1 MNYNLEIKQIVDFPR
16 CRIYR
21 EFIQNLIED
30 KNIRTNGSSYLFYFI
45 VLCSY
50 ANYRTSQQRYDGI
63 RYIVSAGEWICRTS
77 ELQHVFRC
85 RYQHQV
91 ISTLE
96 FLEKNHYITFSQLG
110 RKKLIKFTITDWRKN
125 NTALNYSYPC
135 KKDAGFFFFP
145 IAKVHELISIGKCSE
160 MDIILDLWIH
170 AIYQDKQVQ
179 GSELGPVVYFRDSS
193 GNPLTN
199 YTELSERWGI
209 SKSSVSR
216 ILRKL
221 EESGHISLVTFKGNH
236 GSVIY
241 LENYLSTM
249 FNISDVM
256 TDKEEVSM
264 SLSLPVKIPDNL
276 SEESMDEAGQQISVS
291 ENELS
296 VPKPHMKFMIGKVA
310 ELLDTQGI
318 PCCHCPEATYQL
330 SKLSDCRDELYTSY
344 TLRLCCTSGASNY
357 HFEIT
362 IHKKDA
368 LSPADEFSAIP
379 NLILNRKGGTHHVRK
394 QK

>member
-1 MNYNLEIKQIVDFPR
+1 MKYQLELKQIVDFPR

-30 KNIRTNGSSYLFYFI
+30 KNIRTNGCSYLFYFI

-63 RYIVSAGEWICRTS
+63 RYIVSAGEWVFRIS

-85 RYQHQV
+85 RFQHQV
-91 ISTLE
+91 ISILE
-96 FLEKNHYITFSQLG
+96 YLEKQNYITYSQLG
-110 RKKLIKFTITDWRKN
+110 RKKLIKFKIIDWKKD

-135 KKDAGFFFFP
+135 KKYEGFFFFP
-145 IAKVHELISIGKCSE
+145 IAKVHELISMGKCSE

-170 AIYQDKQVQ
+170 AIYQDSQVQ
-179 GSELGPVVYFRDSS
+179 GSEVGPVVYFRDCT

-199 YTELSERWGI
+199 YSELAERWGI

-216 ILRKL
+216 ILNKL
-221 EESGHISLVTFKGNH
+221 EDFGYISLVAFKGNH

-256 TDKEEVSM
+256 TDKEEVA
-264 SLSLPVKIPDNL
+264 LSLNLPIKVPDDFT
-276 SEESMDEAGQQISVS
+276 EESSSVADVDISVS
-291 ENELS
+291 ENEDS
-296 VPKPHMKFMIGKVA
+296 VPESHMKFMIGKVA

-318 PCCHCPEATYQL
+318 PCCYCTEAQYQL
-330 SKLSDCRDELYTSY
+330 SKLSDCREELYTSY
-344 TLRLCCTSGASNY
+344 TLKLCCPSGNSKY

-362 IHKKDA
+362 IHKEDTQVPVDA
-368 LSPADEFSAIP
+368 FNSIP
-379 NLILNRKGGTHHVRK
+379 SLLLNGKGGIHHVK
-394 QK
+394 